1 MTRILLI
8 ILLVVGVALGL
19 AGCGG
24 AKNESSD
31 TSASTPAT
39 TPPPAAAAET
49 AAVAAATTGTSK
61 FDAGARAGEAAV
73 NGGMA
78 SKGERLFTAKGCPV
92 CHGFGK
98 KITCPDLVG
107 VSMRRT
113 AMWMENQILH
123 PEVMVKEDPI
133 TMQLRKSYPLAMTNQ
148 KVAPDEARA
157 IIEFL
162 KQKDAKAGVKGVK
175 G

>member
-1 MTRILLI
+1 MARIYLI
-8 ILLVVGVALGL
+8 ILLVLGVALGL
-19 AGCGG
+19 AGCG
-24 AKNESSD
+24 AKNESGESQP
-31 TSASTPAT
+31 SASAPAA
-39 TPPPAAAAET
+39 TPPPAATIDTAT
-49 AAVAAATTGTSK
+49 AASATSK
-61 FDAGARAGEAAV
+61 FDEGPRAGESAM

-133 TMQLRKSYPLAMTNQ
+133 TMELRKSYALPMTNQ